1 MCDHDL
7 KNEEKK
13 GSKRI
18 LLPAGGRLVLDN
30 PGNQDM
36 VICIED
42 TEGCA
47 VYEIRAV
54 EGNSQAV
61 TASGTLA
68 GTAAGAVSGT
78 LAGTA
83 AGAAPETD
91 SGNDAGQ
98 GLFLEEHYGE
108 VRKLL
113 QQYPLVYAHEGQS
126 VGNSF
131 FYDFYFYDL
140 TCESSR
146 WLGDSRDLDEASV
159 QKFVSAAAAYQD
171 LESREPEDN
180 DEEFYYAMMFGKK
193 YIFGSREME
202 PLEAAFMELVKSI
215 HL

>member
-47 VYEIRAV
+47 MYEIRAV
-54 EGNSQAV
+54 EGNSQA
-61 TASGTLA
+61 GTLA
-68 GTAAGAVSGT
+68 GTE
-78 LAGTA
+78 

-113 QQYPLVYAHEGQS
+113 QQYPLVYVHEGQS

>member
-1 MCDHDL
+1 MFDHEL
-7 KNEEKK
+7 NREKK

-18 LLPAGGRLVLDN
+18 LLPAGGRLVLEN

-47 VYEIRAV
+47 VYEICAFG
-54 EGNSQAV
+54 ESSQ
-61 TASGTLA
+61 T
-68 GTAAGAVSGT
+68 GTAAGAV
-78 LAGTA
+78 
-83 AGAAPETD
+83 PETD

-98 GLFLEEHYGE
+98 DLVREEHYGE

-159 QKFVSAAAAYQD
+159 QKFVSAAAAYQG

-202 PLEAAFMELVKSI
+202 PLEAAFIELVKSI

>member
-1 MCDHDL
+1 MFDHDL
-7 KNEEKK
+7 NREKK

-18 LLPAGGRLVLDN
+18 LLPAGGRLVLEN

-42 TEGCA
+42 TEECA
-47 VYEIRAV
+47 VYEICAFGESSQTGTGAGAV
-54 EGNSQAV
+54 P
-61 TASGTLA
+61 GTLA
-68 GTAAGAVSGT
+68 GTG
-78 LAGTA
+78 

-98 GLFLEEHYGE
+98 DLVREEHYGE

-159 QKFVSAAAAYQD
+159 QKFVSAAAAYQG

-202 PLEAAFMELVKSI
+202 PLEAAFIELVKSI

>member
-54 EGNSQAV
+54 EGNSQA
-61 TASGTLA
+61 GTLA
-68 GTAAGAVSGT
+68 GTEAVTASG
-78 LAGTA
+78 
-83 AGAAPETD
+83 TD

-113 QQYPLVYAHEGQS
+113 QQYPLVYVHEGQS